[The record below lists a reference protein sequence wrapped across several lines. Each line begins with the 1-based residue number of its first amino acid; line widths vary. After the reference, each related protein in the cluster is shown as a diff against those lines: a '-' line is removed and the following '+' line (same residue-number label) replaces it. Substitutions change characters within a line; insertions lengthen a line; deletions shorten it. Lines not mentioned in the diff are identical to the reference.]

1 VIGLD
6 FPVKPEWIH
15 QVHGLWQPE
24 QPVRDMVQASLS
36 QTMQEV
42 DSEKSRRNSL
52 TVILRHF
59 IVTEGGGPSRRTAA
73 QDVWAAYS
81 RRYPADTM
89 APAYLAHLVAQNDVA
104 HQAADFI
111 ARRYAPGDG
120 LTSGELRRHLYTRFG
135 QRTVVANAGSAF
147 LSTLRHFGM
156 LDPGERLGDY
166 RFAARLPVPR
176 EVFPLVVWA
185 WWQRSL
191 SPQIDTGDFRED
203 PVMTFLQW
211 EGLMDLWRGYH
222 PSLWTLEER
231 LEGRRVTLKHTTTS
245 AWTEALLALVAS

>member
-15 QVHGLWQPE
+15 DVHHLWRPE
-24 QPVRDMVQASLS
+24 QPVRDLVQATLS
-36 QTMQEV
+36 GTMQELRG
-42 DSEKSRRNSL
+42 EKSRRNSL
-52 TVILRHF
+52 TVILRYF
-59 IVTEGGGPSRRTAA
+59 VTTEGGGQSRRTAA
-73 QDVWAAYS
+73 QDVWVAYS
-81 RRYPADTM
+81 RRYPAGTM

-111 ARRYAPGDG
+111 ARRYDPGDD
-120 LTSGELRRHLYTRFG
+120 LTSSELRRHLYTRFG

-147 LSTLRHFGM
+147 LSTLRHFGV
-156 LDPGERLGDY
+156 LAPGERLGDY

-191 SPQIDTGDFRED
+191 SPQIDVAGFRQD
-203 PVMTFLQW
+203 PVMAFLQR
-211 EGLMDLWRGYH
+211 EGLMDLWRVYQ

-231 LEGRRVTLKHTTTS
+231 LEGRRITLKHTTAS
-245 AWTEALLALVAS
+245 AWTEALLALVVS